1 MYIRETLTRRIA
13 NKTYRSVRLV
23 ESRRVGSKVQQ
34 KTLLNL
40 GASFPIPKLQ
50 WAELVEII
58 EVKLAGNE
66 FLFEPA
72 PKLAAAAESIVQR
85 LRSRELEK
93 PTDESLDGDTA
104 HIKLD
109 SVEMDNARSVGSERL
124 ALASLEALD
133 LPGVLK
139 DVGFSDRDARI
150 AMALVVARMIHSSSE
165 REALRW
171 LETNSATLELLR
183 LDIGQAIK
191 LDKLYRL
198 SDLLVKHHRAI
209 EDALFARQRK
219 LFGTGG
225 AVIYY
230 DLTNTHMTGRPAS
243 ELAKFGRSKQKRND
257 CPLVTLALA
266 TDEGGFPRRSSV
278 LPGNVSEPGT
288 LLDAL
293 DSLVT
298 EDEGE
303 NKPTVIMDAG
313 IATEDNLA
321 ALRERDFHWITVK
334 RGGIKPDQVEAMKT
348 QDPDATFETKSGHE
362 VRAWRLSRDHENEAQ
377 LCIWSQARQEK
388 DEAILA
394 KKRKSFEADLADLHK
409 GLSKPRCT
417 KKYEKILERLG
428 RLKERYALVN
438 HHYDVTV
445 TKAPDGKARAVTWK
459 RNAAYDAR
467 DARTGHYVLR
477 TSHTEWSAEDTV
489 RTYWRLT
496 ELEATFR
503 SLKFELGLRP
513 IWHQLSKR
521 IEGHLFIAVLALYGV
536 NVIRTRLAAHGIH
549 YKWATL
555 RHKLG
560 RWQRATTAMT
570 TTGGSRIE
578 VRCDIRPDP
587 AAAVMA
593 RPGRLPGSAMRRMM
607 RAMPERAIMSCAPAT
622 RSGALRIRFAPT
634 GA

>member
-40 GASFPIPKLQ
+40 GASFPIPKPQ

-58 EVKLAGNE
+58 EAKLAGNE

-124 ALASLEALD
+124 ALGSLEALG

-139 DVGFSDRDARI
+139 DVGLSDRDARI
-150 AMALVVARMIHSSSE
+150 AMALVVARMIHPSSE

-225 AVIYY
+225 AVIFY

-303 NKPTVIMDAG
+303 DKPTVIMDAG

-321 ALRERDFHWITVK
+321 ALRERGFHWITVK
-334 RGGIKPDQVEAMKT
+334 RGGVKPDQVEAMKT

-362 VRAWRLSRDHENEAQ
+362 VRTWKLSRDHENEAQ

-438 HHYDVTV
+438 HHYDITV

-503 SLKFELGLRP
+503 SLKSELGLRP

-521 IEGHLFIAVLALYGV
+521 IRAICSLRCLRCTASMSSEPG
-536 NVIRTRLAAHGIH
+536 
-549 YKWATL
+549 L
-555 RHKLG
+555 RHMG
-560 RWQRATTAMT
+560 STTSGQRCATNSVA
-570 TTGGSRIE
+570 GSGQ
-578 VRCDIRPDP
+578 PQP
-587 AAAVMA
+587 
-593 RPGRLPGSAMRRMM
+593 
-607 RAMPERAIMSCAPAT
+607 
-622 RSGALRIRFAPT
+622 
-634 GA
+634 

>member
-1 MYIRETLTRRIA
+1 MYIRETLTRRTA
-13 NKTYRSVRLV
+13 NNTYRSVRLV
-23 ESRRVGSKVQQ
+23 EGRRVGRKVQQ

-40 GASFPIPKLQ
+40 GTGFSIPKAQ
-50 WAELVEII
+50 WPELVEIN
-58 EVKLAGNE
+58 EAKLAGNE
-66 FLFEPA
+66 YLFEPA
-72 PKLAAAAESIVQR
+72 PELAAAAESIVQR

-104 HIKLD
+104 HIKPD
-109 SVEMDNARSVGSERL
+109 SVEMDNGRSAGSERL
-124 ALASLEALD
+124 ALGALIALG

-150 AMALVVARMIHSSSE
+150 AVALVVARMIHPSSE

-183 LDIGQAIK
+183 LDMGQAIK
-191 LDKLYRL
+191 LDKLYCL

-225 AVIYY
+225 AVIFY

-243 ELAKFGRSKQKRND
+243 ALAKFGRSKQKRND

-266 TDEGGFPRRSSV
+266 TDEGGFPRRSNV

-293 DSLVT
+293 DSLAT

-303 NKPTVIMDAG
+303 DKPTVIMDAG

-321 ALRERDFHWITVK
+321 ALRERGFHWITVK
-334 RGGIKPDQVEAMKT
+334 RGGVKPDQVEAMKT

-362 VRAWRLSRDHENEAQ
+362 VRAWRLSHDHENEAQ

-394 KKRKSFEADLADLHK
+394 KKRESFEADLADLHK

-417 KKYEKILERLG
+417 RKYDKILERLG

-438 HHYDVTV
+438 HHYDITV
-445 TKAPDGKARAVTWK
+445 TKTPDGKARAVTWK

-477 TSHTEWSAEDTV
+477 TSHTEWSVEDTV

-496 ELEATFR
+496 ELEAKFR
-503 SLKFELGLRP
+503 SLKSELGLRP

-521 IEGHLFIAVLALYGV
+521 TEGHLFIAVFALYGV
-536 NVIRTRLAAHGIH
+536 NVIRTRLAP
-549 YKWATL
+549 
-555 RHKLG
+555 
-560 RWQRATTAMT
+560 Q
-570 TTGGSRIE
+570 
-578 VRCDIRPDP
+578 
-587 AAAVMA
+587 
-593 RPGRLPGSAMRRMM
+593 
-607 RAMPERAIMSCAPAT
+607 T
-622 RSGALRIRFAPT
+622 RSLAAGNHSHDNDWRVSH
-634 GA
+634 

>member
-40 GASFPIPKLQ
+40 GASFLIPKPQ

-58 EVKLAGNE
+58 EAKLAGNE

-104 HIKLD
+104 HIKLG

-124 ALASLEALD
+124 ALASLEALG

-139 DVGFSDRDARI
+139 DVGLSDRDARI
-150 AMALVVARMIHSSSE
+150 AMALVVARMIHPSSE

-183 LDIGQAIK
+183 LDKGQAIK

-209 EDALFARQRK
+209 EDVLFARQRK

-225 AVIYY
+225 AVIFH

-293 DSLVT
+293 DSLAT

-303 NKPTVIMDAG
+303 DKPTVIMDAG

-321 ALRERDFHWITVK
+321 ALRERGFHWITVK
-334 RGGIKPDQVEAMKT
+334 RGGVKPDQVEAMKT

-362 VRAWRLSRDHENEAQ
+362 VRAWRLSHDHENEAQ
-377 LCIWSQARQEK
+377 LCIWNQARQEK

-394 KKRKSFEADLADLHK
+394 KNRESFESDLADLHK
-409 GLSKPRCT
+409 GLSKPRST
-417 KKYEKILERLG
+417 KKYDKILERLG
-428 RLKERYALVN
+428 RLRERYALVN
-438 HHYDVTV
+438 HHYDITV
-445 TKAPDGKARAVTWK
+445 TKAPDGKAKAVT
-459 RNAAYDAR
+459 
-467 DARTGHYVLR
+467 
-477 TSHTEWSAEDTV
+477 
-489 RTYWRLT
+489 
-496 ELEATFR
+496 
-503 SLKFELGLRP
+503 
-513 IWHQLSKR
+513 
-521 IEGHLFIAVLALYGV
+521 
-536 NVIRTRLAAHGIH
+536 
-549 YKWATL
+549 
-555 RHKLG
+555 
-560 RWQRATTAMT
+560 
-570 TTGGSRIE
+570 
-578 VRCDIRPDP
+578 
-587 AAAVMA
+587 
-593 RPGRLPGSAMRRMM
+593 
-607 RAMPERAIMSCAPAT
+607 
-622 RSGALRIRFAPT
+622 
-634 GA
+634 

>member
-40 GASFPIPKLQ
+40 GASFPIPKPQ

-58 EVKLAGNE
+58 EAKLAGNE

-124 ALASLEALD
+124 ALGSLEALG

-139 DVGFSDRDARI
+139 DVGLSDRDARI
-150 AMALVVARMIHSSSE
+150 AMALVVARMIHPSSE

-219 LFGTGG
+219 LFGTRG
-225 AVIYY
+225 AVIFY

-243 ELAKFGRSKQKRND
+243 RLARFGRSRQKRND

-293 DSLVT
+293 DSLAT
-298 EDEGE
+298 QDEGE
-303 NKPTVIMDAG
+303 DKPTVIMDAG

-321 ALRERDFHWITVK
+321 ELRKRGYHWIPVK
-334 RGGIKPDQVEAMKT
+334 RGGVKPDQVDGVNAR
-348 QDPDATFETKSGHE
+348 DPDATINTGSGHE
-362 VRAWRLSRDHENEAQ
+362 VRVWRLSHDHKNEAQ

-394 KKRKSFEADLADLHK
+394 KKRERFEADLADLHK
-409 GLSKPRCT
+409 GLSKPRST
-417 KKYEKILERLG
+417 KKYDKVLERLG
-428 RLKERYALVN
+428 RLRERYALVN
-438 HHYDVTV
+438 HHYDITV
-445 TKAPDGKARAVTWK
+445 TKAPDGKARAVIWK
-459 RNAAYDAR
+459 RNAAYDTHNTRA
-467 DARTGHYVLR
+467 GYYVLR
-477 TSHTEWSAEDTV
+477 TNHTEWSVEETV

-496 ELEATFR
+496 ELEATFQ
-503 SLKFELGLRP
+503 SLKSELGLRP
-513 IWHQLSKR
+513 VWHQLSKR

-536 NVIRTRLAAHGIH
+536 NVIRTRLAAHGINH
-549 YKWATL
+549 KWATL
-555 RHKLG
+555 RTKLG
-560 RWQRATTAMT
+560 RWQRTTIAATTT
-570 TTGGSRIE
+570 DGSRIE
-578 VRCDIRPDP
+578 VRRDVRPDP
-587 AAAVMA
+587 TASAIAKAAGT
-593 RPGRLPGSAMRRMM
+593 PY
-607 RAMPERAIMSCAPAT
+607 MPQK
-622 RSGALRIRFAPT
+622 RIRRLGKP
-634 GA
+634 